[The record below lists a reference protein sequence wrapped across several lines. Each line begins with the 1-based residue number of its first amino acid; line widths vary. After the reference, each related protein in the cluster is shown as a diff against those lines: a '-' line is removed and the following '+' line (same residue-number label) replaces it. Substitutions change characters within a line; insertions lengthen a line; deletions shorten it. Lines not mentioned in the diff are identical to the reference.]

1 MTTNPLSR
9 IAFLL
14 LAALCLAV
22 SAQGQAPETIAYQG
36 YLTNADGDAAQGSAA
51 VVFRLYDQ
59 ASGGTALWEETQQNV
74 TFTDGLF
81 TVHLGA
87 VESLEAVS
95 FDQPLWLGVAIAGS
109 AELAPRV
116 ALEAVPYA
124 LSVRGLRVV
133 PGVSQNTPSPALIGG
148 YAGNVL
154 GDGADGAVIGGGGSE
169 GLPNVA
175 AARFAAVGGGLT
187 NQANAPFGTV
197 GGGYGNVV
205 DGEYAVIAGGNNN
218 TAPGLGAAVAGGIGN
233 RAEALHSVVG
243 GGLGNFASGERATIG
258 GGGENRA
265 QGRDATVGG
274 GRQNVAGE
282 IEATVG
288 GGFSN
293 EATEQYTTVGGGS
306 NNTASLDGATVSG
319 GEDNTA
325 SGSEAT
331 VGGGVS
337 NTASGTRATVP
348 GGASNVAAGRGS
360 FSAGER
366 AKANHD
372 GAFVWSDGIDQDF
385 ASTAD
390 RQFLIRAR
398 GGVGIGTNAPQG
410 ALHVTDEALGVDA
423 NDISSEALVVEGDV
437 PVIGVYARFQSNT
450 RPGIV
455 LAGVDGGNVVDK
467 WGIVREY
474 FGNNRLLFSYG
485 LNEDH
490 TQNQTVLSLSATGGP
505 SAERFTA
512 TQDLG
517 ANGTP
522 TPGGHFR
529 DNVVYAWAHVN
540 ADGSVTASYGC
551 EVSKITGFGRYRVEF
566 KRQLPNGASAIVTAR
581 TLNDPVMATAV
592 TNANQAD
599 VATKVFNG
607 AAFVFADYGFYIQ
620 VVGRP

>member
-1 MTTNPLSR
+1 MTNIPFPR

-14 LAALCLAV
+14 LAALLWALPAR
-22 SAQGQAPETIAYQG
+22 AQMSETIAYQG
-36 YLTNADGDAAQGSAA
+36 YLTNADGDAAQGSAT

-59 ASGGTALWEETQQNV
+59 ASGGTALWAETQQNV
-74 TFTDGLF
+74 TFTDGIF

-95 FDQPLWLGVAIAGS
+95 FDRPLWLGVAIAGS

-133 PGVSQNTPSPALIGG
+133 PGISQSTPSPALIGG

-154 GDGADGAVIGGGGSE
+154 GEGADGAVIGGGGSE

-175 AARFAAVGGGLT
+175 AARFTTVGGGLT

-205 DGEYAVIAGGNNN
+205 DGEYAVVAGGNLN
-218 TAPGLGAAVAGGIGN
+218 VALTVGTYVGGGIAN
-233 RAEALHSVVG
+233 RAEADASVVG
-243 GGLGNFASGERATIG
+243 GGQGNVASGERATISG
-258 GGGENRA
+258 GRENRA
-265 QGRDATVGG
+265 EGRDATVGG
-274 GRQNVAGE
+274 GRNNVASE

-288 GGFSN
+288 GGFGN
-293 EATEQYTTVGGGS
+293 EASAQYTTVGGGS
-306 NNTASLDGATVSG
+306 NNAASLDGATVSG

-325 SGSEAT
+325 SGNEAT

-348 GGASNVAAGRGS
+348 GGSSNVAAGRGS

-372 GAFVWSDGIDQDF
+372 GVFVWSDGPDQDF
-385 ASTAD
+385 ASTAA
-390 RQFLIRAR
+390 RQFLVRAR

-423 NDISSEALVVEGDV
+423 NDISGEALVVEGDA
-437 PVIGVYARFQSNT
+437 PVIGVYARFQGNT

-455 LAGVDGGNVVDK
+455 LAGIDGGNVVDK

-474 FGNNRLLFSYG
+474 FGNNRLHFTYG
-485 LNEDH
+485 LDEDH
-490 TQNQTVLSLSATGGP
+490 TQNATVLSLSATGGP
-505 SAERFTA
+505 VAERFTA

-529 DNVVYAWAHVN
+529 DNVVYAWAEVLP
-540 ADGSVTASYGC
+540 DGSVTASYGC
-551 EVSKITGFGRYRVEF
+551 EVSKITGTGRYRVDF
-566 KRQLPNGASAIVTAR
+566 KRQLPNGASAIVTPR
-581 TLNDPVMATAV
+581 TLNDPVIATAV
-592 TNANQAD
+592 ATAARAD

-607 AAFVFADYGFYIQ
+607 ATLVPFDSGFYIQ